1 MDLRPVKR
9 KNERISNFG
18 IAIGVKIRKLNNISY
33 KKGCES
39 RLKAEK
45 LGYFNGIFVSTIA
58 AIGFLII
65 LVQSAH
71 YVYVC

>member
-1 MDLRPVKR
+1 MF
-9 KNERISNFG
+9 IG
-18 IAIGVKIRKLNNISY
+18 IVIGIKIRKLNAISY
-33 KKGCES
+33 KKGSES

-45 LGYFNGIFVSTIA
+45 LGYFNGILVSATA